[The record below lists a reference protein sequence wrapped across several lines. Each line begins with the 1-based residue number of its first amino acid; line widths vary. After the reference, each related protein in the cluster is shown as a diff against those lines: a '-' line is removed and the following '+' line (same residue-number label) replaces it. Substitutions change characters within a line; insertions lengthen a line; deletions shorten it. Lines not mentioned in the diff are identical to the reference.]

1 MHFEEASTRALAVLI
16 MFFFLRWVYSGF
28 HCITWYLWNIFG
40 ISNTYHK
47 LKLKSK
53 YQNYG
58 FCVSFSCC
66 CFSVAMSDS
75 VWPYGPQRPR
85 LPCPSL
91 PPGVYS
97 NSNSSPLSWWWIIS
111 SSVTSSSSCPVF
123 PSIRVFSNE

>member
-58 FCVSFSCC
+58 FLCFIFLLLFFSCY
-66 CFSVAMSDS
+66 
-75 VWPYGPQRPR
+75 VWLCVTVWTTAHQA
-85 LPCPSL
+85 SL